1 MNTVLSKIGRRRSDV
16 AVVDQAAEVAQVAI
30 GSLVVTAVRAASVCG
45 CRQCRQVAARTT
57 LWAVLLLE
65 PADEPAQSR
74 AD

>member
-1 MNTVLSKIGRRRSDV
+1 MNTVLSKIGRRRSEV
-16 AVVDQAAEVAQVAI
+16 TVVDQAAEVAHAAI
-30 GSLVVTAVRAASVCG
+30 GKLVVTTLRAAQVCG

-65 PADEPAQSR
+65 PADEPARAR